1 MYRPL
6 GLAFALL
13 ASTPAWAQASQDW
26 FPGGSG
32 ISEPEIIPPA
42 FRGRWAPDPARCRDE
57 DGVYGLSI
65 FATGVETYESG
76 GRLER
81 VTQSGQE
88 RSIKVKLAYEGEG
101 EFWDTTETW
110 TLDSTFQ
117 RLTIEGSTRSEP
129 EVMIRCD

>member
-1 MYRPL
+1 MSRL
-6 GLAFALL
+6 LAWAFALL
-13 ASTPAWAQASQDW
+13 ASTPAWAQVSQDW

-42 FRGRWAPDPARCRDE
+42 FRGRWAPDSAGCRDE
-57 DGVYGLSI
+57 DGVNELRV
-65 FATGVETYESG
+65 FANGVETYESG

-88 RSIKVKLAYEGEG
+88 RSIKVRLAYEGEG

-117 RLTIEGSTRSEP
+117 RLTVEDSTRP
-129 EVMIRCD
+129 DPQIMIRCN